1 MAKRVVA
8 FLSLLLYCFLLIKI
22 MVLKD
27 VPLIRIGPIMLNFGG
42 TQGGTPNFIPFKT
55 ILPYLMGEN
64 GFMIGALNI
73 IGNIA
78 LLVPFGF
85 LLSLV
90 IAKLKWKHVLLFSIL
105 SGSLIEIT
113 QVLLHV
119 GIFDIDDV
127 ILNGLGVWVG
137 YWLYLLF
144 EVMMNAAYGGIVK
157 IVIVLFTLAVFI
169 SAIVFIQ
176 KNEIGF
182 EPMHEQNGT
191 NHLEP
196 LRTDPTQRLDPCR
209 GTSGTGQIISISK
222 NQITIKKR
230 NGKEEV
236 VVLTDN
242 TAYTNS
248 AGKASVDVLKV
259 GASVTVVIDE
269 SNTAVAVMICGL

>member
-1 MAKRVVA
+1 MNKR
-8 FLSLLLYCFLLIKI
+8 LLLFLLLLAYCILLVKV

-42 TQGGTPNFIPFKT
+42 TQGGTPNFIPLKT

>member
-1 MAKRVVA
+1 MNKR
-8 FLSLLLYCFLLIKI
+8 LLLFLLLLAYCILLVKV

-42 TQGGTPNFIPFKT
+42 KQGGTPNFVPFKT

-64 GFMIGALNI
+64 GFMIGAMNI

>member
-1 MAKRVVA
+1 MNKR
-8 FLSLLLYCFLLIKI
+8 LLLFLLLLAYCILLVKV

>member
-85 LLSLV
+85 LLPLV
-90 IAKLKWKHVLLFSIL
+90 IAKLNWKHVLVFSIL

-144 EVMMNAAYGGIVK
+144 EVMMNAAYGNIVK
-157 IVIVLFTLAVFI
+157 TVIVLFTLAVFV

-182 EPMHEQNGT
+182 EPLHERNGT
-191 NHLEP
+191 EQLEP

-209 GTSGTGQIISISK
+209 GTPGTGQIISIK
-222 NQITIKKR
+222 TNQITIKKR
-230 NGKEEV
+230 DGKDEDV
-236 VVLTDN
+236 LLTDK
-242 TAYTNS
+242 TAYSNS
-248 AGKASVDVLKV
+248 AGKATVDELKV
-259 GASVTVVIDE
+259 GDRVTVVIDE
-269 SNTAVAVMICGL
+269 SNTAVVVMICGL